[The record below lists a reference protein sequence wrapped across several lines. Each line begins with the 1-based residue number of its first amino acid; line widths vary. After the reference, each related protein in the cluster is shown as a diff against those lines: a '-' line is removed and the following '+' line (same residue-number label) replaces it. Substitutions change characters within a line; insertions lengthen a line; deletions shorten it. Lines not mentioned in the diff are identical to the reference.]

1 MLYVSYDGLTAL
13 MHVHMLNSDL
23 LLPFATVTVERLKQS
38 CVGTRELVGLVQ
50 MVIARRES
58 VDSEIFYL
66 LEGRV
71 DDHPTHRRT
80 ALPGSAPF
88 FIALPRSV
96 RRLLPLRGRLI
107 GRGVGLRRSFAAGS
121 GTLFG
126 IWPRPAVCRRDWLLG
141 GL

>member
-1 MLYVSYDGLTAL
+1 MAEASVAKGGWAFWVPSHNNHPLVIRPKEETRRCEHRASGVFFRCARQDTWGGGLCRA
-13 MHVHMLNSDL
+13 S
-23 LLPFATVTVERLKQS
+23 AQ
-38 CVGTRELVGLVQ
+38 
-50 MVIARRES
+50 
-58 VDSEIFYL
+58 
-66 LEGRV
+66 
-71 DDHPTHRRT
+71 PTT

-126 IWPRPAVCRRDWLLG
+126 IWPRPAVCRRDGLLG

>member
-1 MLYVSYDGLTAL
+1 SLLTAICRRVL
-13 MHVHMLNSDL
+13 DR
-23 LLPFATVTVERLKQS
+23 PPPATTVESIFGWNRPFD
-38 CVGTRELVGLVQ
+38 
-50 MVIARRES
+50 RES

-126 IWPRPAVCRRDWLLG
+126 IWPRPAVCRRDGLLG